1 MRKLTNISWL
11 FYLPISVNHLVFRC
25 EGMIHRY
32 PEIKIDSNIGKWFT
46 VSFISFPDIGMPIYR
61 NQRMSW
67 FTNMG
72 KSKWY
77 TDIDSSIKIQ
87 IERGKT
93 MSMEKG
99 VHCYLVKSTNI
110 WVSPNTTGTIDC
122 KIWIIAIEYP
132 SWEYKFDTKA
142 FHCPEAGT
150 ETSLVFVSLNGSW

>member
-1 MRKLTNISWL
+1 MTSSCSDIGESFPGIDLPISGKNMPMNEKKLTNISWL

-46 VSFISFPDIGMPIYR
+46 VSLISFPDIGMPIYL

-72 KSKWY
+72 KSKWS

-99 VHCYLVKSTNI
+99 VHWYLVKLTTI
-110 WVSPNTTGTIDC
+110 WVSPNTTGTIRLQNLDNRYR
-122 KIWIIAIEYP
+122 ISELRI
-132 SWEYKFDTKA
+132 
-142 FHCPEAGT
+142 
-150 ETSLVFVSLNGSW
+150 